1 MIHLHYIFNG
11 TCTVLVQ
18 VIVHP
23 ESTGDVS
30 KVLQLC
36 HEFGVPVVAFGGGT
50 SLEGQTMASQG
61 GVSLDMNSMTQVLE
75 VNDQD
80 LDCTVQ
86 AGLGYQELN
95 RLLKGI
101 YIVHD
106 ILIY

>member
-1 MIHLHYIFNG
+1 
-11 TCTVLVQ
+11 

-30 KVLQLC
+30 KVMQLC
-36 HEFGVPVVAFGGGT
+36 NQFGVPVVAFGGGT
-50 SLEGQTMASQG
+50 SLEGQTMACQG
-61 GVSLDMNSMTQVLE
+61 GVSLDMNSMTRVLE

-95 RLLKGI
+95 RLLKGGCLHCI
-101 YIVHD
+101 WWGQRFNIFCLCLCACRGV
-106 ILIY
+106 